1 MFVKRCAIYGMAAV
15 AALTMGMAT
24 ASAQSVTLR
33 FGHLGAEDTAYQAGA
48 LKFKELVESY
58 SGGDMAVEIFPN
70 GVLGDEGELFE
81 QQMAGALDLSI
92 VNPGKI
98 TDFAPTA
105 NIFTFPFLYND
116 VDHWNAVLSGDLGR
130 EIADIIADESGVQ
143 IVGYFGGG
151 KRQVVSTR
159 PLNTL
164 DDLKDMK
171 LRTNPTDPLIVSW
184 EALGTRPTTFAWKE
198 IYTGLQLGAID
209 GLLNEPEWIHRMRF
223 HEVAPHIGLS
233 EHDITVRL
241 VTFSG
246 ATWDRLDDAQ
256 RGIVLKAGAEAS
268 ALAREVQLAQDAEAM
283 DLLESEGA
291 IFYPMDRAKMQEIV
305 RAPILEVASRMG
317 LADLYQRIQGS
328 SGTN

>member
-1 MFVKRCAIYGMAAV
+1 MRLIKNAAILASAV
-15 AALTMGMAT
+15 LVAGAT
-24 ASAQSVTLR
+24 AASAQDVTLR

-48 LKFKELVESY
+48 LKFQELVEAY
-58 SGGDMAVEIFPN
+58 SEGSMAVEIFPN

-105 NIFTFPFLYND
+105 NIFTFPFLYES
-116 VDHWNAVLSGDLGR
+116 VDHWNVVLSGDLGR
-130 EIADIIADESGVQ
+130 EIGDQIAGESGVQ

-159 PLNTL
+159 PLNAL

-171 LRTNPTDPLIVSW
+171 LRTNPTDPLIASW
-184 EALGTRPTTFAWKE
+184 AALGTRPTTFAWKE

-209 GLLNEPEWIHRMRF
+209 GLLNEAEWIHRMRF

-241 VTFSG
+241 MTFSG
-246 ATWDRLDDAQ
+246 ATWDRLDDTQ
-256 RGIVLKAGAEAS
+256 REVVLRAGAEAS
-268 ALAREVQLAQDAEAM
+268 AHAREVQLAQDAEAM
-283 DLLESEGA
+283 DLLKQEGA
-291 IFYPMDRAKMQEIV
+291 TLYEMDRSRMKEIV
-305 RAPILEVASRMG
+305 REPVLEVADRMG
-317 LADLYQRIQGS
+317 LADLYQRIQAS
-328 SGTN
+328 AP

>member
-1 MFVKRCAIYGMAAV
+1 MKVTRRATLVGGLALAAV
-15 AALTMGMAT
+15 FSTATFAAD
-24 ASAQSVTLR
+24 VTLR

-48 LKFKELVESY
+48 VRFMELVEQY
-58 SGGDMAVEIFPN
+58 SDGSMAVEIFPN

-98 TDFAPTA
+98 TDFSPTA
-105 NIFTFPFLYND
+105 NVFSLPFLYKD
-116 VDHWNAVLSGDLGR
+116 VEHWNAVLSGDIGR
-130 EIADIIADESGVQ
+130 EIADRIASESSVQ

-151 KRQVVSTR
+151 KRQIVSTR
-159 PLNTL
+159 PLNSL

-171 LRTNPTDPLIVSW
+171 LRTNPTEPLIAAWS
-184 EALGTRPTTFAWKE
+184 ALGARPTTFAWKE

-241 VTFSG
+241 MTFSG
-246 ATWDRLDDAQ
+246 VTWDRLTEAQ
-256 RGIVLKAGAEAS
+256 RDVVRRAGAEAS
-268 ALAREVQLAQDAEAM
+268 AHAREVQLRQDAEAAK
-283 DLLESEGA
+283 LLEEEGA
-291 IFYPMDRAKMQEIV
+291 TMYELDREKMKEIV
-305 RAPILEVASRMG
+305 RQPVLDVAAKMG
-317 LADLYQRIQGS
+317 LADLYTRIQDS
-328 SGTN
+328 AAIN